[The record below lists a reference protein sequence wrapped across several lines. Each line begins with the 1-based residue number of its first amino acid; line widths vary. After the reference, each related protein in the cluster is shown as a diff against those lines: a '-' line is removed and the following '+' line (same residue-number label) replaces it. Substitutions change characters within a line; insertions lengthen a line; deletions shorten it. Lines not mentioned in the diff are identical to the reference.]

1 MNIRKDLNYSRTI
14 ALNVLYIKEKEICS
28 AYISEINSNCEKQII
43 LLMILSELTLSSHEM
58 LPKSVTSKHHGDF
71 FVWIVFILLPQKT
84 NLNLMNKYVKRKIFV
99 ELFCVLKKRK
109 KKEEKY

>member
-71 FVWIVFILLPQKT
+71 FC
-84 NLNLMNKYVKRKIFV
+84 LNCLHSFATKNKL
-99 ELFCVLKKRK
+99 EPH
-109 KKEEKY
+109 E